1 MGLASV
7 KSLYVL
13 IDSIKCTKPELKD
26 EKNIIELFMWKINDW
41 GYFLLPTGALGVDS

>member
-7 KSLYVL
+7 KRMFVL

-26 EKNIIELFMWKINDW
+26 EKNIIELFMWKIND
-41 GYFLLPTGALGVDS
+41 